1 MAKLYW
7 QVSTQRTVY
16 LKNSH
21 HAMKPWHPWC
31 LFDQRLGRDQRHL
44 SASGCLFYEEP
55 FSSIESVESIS
66 QSSRCCSGR
75 DTFCLLG
82 FDWNENDGWDYTW
95 RCGSGES
102 LPYCRTSLYAQ
113 SIKPFLIFWIVMSN
127 QCVALRWANYFGY
140 HERAA
145 LTPQPL
151 CSCNT
156 SWPRA
161 SGHWHKFL
169 WERAV
174 KQASSKASRSCHATS
189 SRRPWG
195 TLHQP
200 PRHRSPR
207 SGLPVFLFFFLAN
220 SQLLLQSGTIFHWRI
235 LGRSGIHFQRRPLLP
250 TLLWSRWDAAS
261 LGTKLLGQI
270 VKVSFHR
277 AQTTSWLDFF
287 LVFRV
292 VLNVWKAWNP
302 WASMGRKPQTSDT
315 MTHFVQQ
322 LVCEVRLM
330 DRSQLS
336 SAKEL
341 IWRVQRSALEG
352 STRLAD

>member
-207 SGLPVFLFFFLAN
+207 SGLPVFLGKFMLIHSCFCKVGPFFIGAFSEGLESISNGDHCCRPSCGAGETQLALGPNCLDKLWKFL
-220 SQLLLQSGTIFHWRI
+220 STE
-235 LGRSGIHFQRRPLLP
+235 RRPLLDL
-250 TLLWSRWDAAS
+250 TFFWCFVWFLIFGRHGILGRAWAAS
-261 LGTKLLGQI
+261 LKHLTQWRTLCSNLFVRWGWWTARNLVQPKSWFGGSKGLL
-270 VKVSFHR
+270 
-277 AQTTSWLDFF
+277 
-287 LVFRV
+287 
-292 VLNVWKAWNP
+292 
-302 WASMGRKPQTSDT
+302 
-315 MTHFVQQ
+315 
-322 LVCEVRLM
+322 
-330 DRSQLS
+330 
-336 SAKEL
+336 
-341 IWRVQRSALEG
+341 
-352 STRLAD
+352 